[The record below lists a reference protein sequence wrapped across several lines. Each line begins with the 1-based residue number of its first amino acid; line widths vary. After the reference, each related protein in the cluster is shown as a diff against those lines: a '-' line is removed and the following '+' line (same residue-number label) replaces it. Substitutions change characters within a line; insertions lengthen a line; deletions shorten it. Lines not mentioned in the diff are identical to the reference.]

1 MSIAK
6 IKIGDVTDIL
16 SGFAFKSDLFSED
29 AGFPVIRIRDVL
41 RGRTETYYT
50 GDYDE
55 RFIINDGDIVIGMDG
70 NFNAARWKGGKALL
84 NQRVCKITA
93 RSDVLDESYLFHF
106 LPLVLKKIED
116 ATPFVTVKHLSANG
130 LRDEAIPLPALAEQ
144 RRIAAILD
152 KADTLRAKRYEAF
165 AHLDRLAQSIFVEMF
180 GDPATNPKGWPVR
193 KIGDLLTS
201 ASYGTSEKSGT
212 EGKFPVL
219 RMNNIT
225 RTGEMDFADL
235 KYTDLD
241 ESEYDRY
248 LVKQGDVLFN
258 RTNSAELVGKTA
270 LYRREDPMAYAGYLI
285 RLRTND
291 ENDPE
296 YLAGFL
302 NTDYSKRIL
311 RSMCKS
317 IIGMANINATEIQ
330 AMRIAQPPR
339 AIQNEYRERI
349 SGIVSSKA
357 LHQRVLREGENLFA
371 SLQLRAFTG
380 EL

>member
-180 GDPATNPKGWPVR
+180 GDPATNPKGGR
-193 KIGDLLTS
+193 CERLAITDIG
-201 ASYGTSEKSGT
+201 
-212 EGKFPVL
+212 
-219 RMNNIT
+219 
-225 RTGEMDFADL
+225 
-235 KYTDLD
+235 
-241 ESEYDRY
+241 
-248 LVKQGDVLFN
+248 
-258 RTNSAELVGKTA
+258 
-270 LYRREDPMAYAGYLI
+270 
-285 RLRTND
+285 
-291 ENDPE
+291 
-296 YLAGFL
+296 
-302 NTDYSKRIL
+302 
-311 RSMCKS
+311 
-317 IIGMANINATEIQ
+317 IIW
-330 AMRIAQPPR
+330 
-339 AIQNEYRERI
+339 
-349 SGIVSSKA
+349 
-357 LHQRVLREGENLFA
+357 HQREVRYRG
-371 SLQLRAFTG
+371 
-380 EL
+380 

>member
-1 MSIAK
+1 MNIAK

-16 SGFAFKSDLFSED
+16 SGFAFKSDLFSDD

-55 RFIINDGDIVIGMDG
+55 KFIVNDGDIVIGMDG

-152 KADTLRAKRYEAF
+152 MADTLRAKRHEAF

-180 GDPATNPKGWPVR
+180 GDPATNPRGWPVR

-212 EGKFPVL
+212 EGRFPVL

-248 LVKQGDVLFN
+248 LVKRGDVLFN

-270 LYRREDPMAYAGYLI
+270 LYRRDDPMAYAGYLI

-339 AIQNEYRERI
+339 AIQDEYRERI
-349 SGIVSSKA
+349 NGIVSSKA
-357 LHQRVLREGENLFA
+357 LYQRVLKEGENLFA